1 MALTNANAVGPW
13 SGVLHLPDWP
23 ARAEPVAKA
32 TRQAATSRVIRTS
45 PIERTILWGTLP
57 YQRCCKKDR
66 RGGYS
71 AEVVSCSLA
80 PLPGCFSPDRWK
92 AKLRH

>member
-23 ARAEPVAKA
+23 ARAEPVAKV

-71 AEVVSCSLA
+71 GGRQLLIGSA
-80 PLPGCFSPDRWK
+80 PRLFFAR
-92 AKLRH
+92 